1 MTSWSDAF
9 RKAIKVSILYVVW
22 IVIGGIIIAAGVYF
36 GTYDTYYPNF
46 WVIYGAGLIGGVL
59 MIFGGIASIF
69 KVVGDMFEE
78 SRGYQYSGSHGRCS
92 NCGAT
97 VSPGLKFCPECG
109 NRVIY
114 FIFFARAVFK
124 LK

>member
-1 MTSWSDAF
+1 MTSWSEAF

-22 IVIGGIIIAAGVYF
+22 IVIGGIIIVAGAYVGIEYS
-36 GTYDTYYPNF
+36 YYPNL
-46 WVIYGAGLIGGVL
+46 WIIIGAGLIGGIL

-78 SRGYQYSGSHGRCS
+78 SRGYQVTGSHGRCS

-109 NRVIY
+109 NRVI
-114 FIFFARAVFK
+114 
-124 LK
+124 